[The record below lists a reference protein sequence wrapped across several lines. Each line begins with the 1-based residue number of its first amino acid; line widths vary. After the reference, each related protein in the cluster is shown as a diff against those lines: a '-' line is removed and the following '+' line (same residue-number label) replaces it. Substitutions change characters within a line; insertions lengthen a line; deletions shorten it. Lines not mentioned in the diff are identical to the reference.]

1 MADNEKKVVPFPTP
15 NPVNEPVRP
24 GKSLTVT
31 LSPKGTFIR
40 GLSGSAKENLI
51 PILCVILFLWCEEDP
66 LLESGSFTLSAANW
80 GRYEPYAQAVLRHLQ
95 AVVEKHGRVSLLD
108 ELSSQMY
115 LAGANSRD
123 PGDDRVLM
131 QHLEKTFFLLTEMVV
146 RNSGPVTKFV

>member
-80 GRYEPYAQAVLRHLQ
+80 GRSSRMRKRSCAISKRSSRNTAVCHC
-95 AVVEKHGRVSLLD
+95 
-108 ELSSQMY
+108 
-115 LAGANSRD
+115 
-123 PGDDRVLM
+123 
-131 QHLEKTFFLLTEMVV
+131 
-146 RNSGPVTKFV
+146 